1 MLEIRERAQ
10 TVTPPPLTLTLP
22 FELRQRSR
30 QRVTLSS
37 GDEAALLLARGTV
50 LRGGDDLRLSD
61 GRAVRVEAAVESVST
76 VRSEEPRLLARA
88 AYHLGNRH
96 VPVEVG
102 SGYLRYLHDHVLDDM
117 VKALG
122 LQVVAEK
129 AAFEPEAGAY
139 GGGHSHG
146 HAHAHGHAHSHGH
159 SHEHG
164 HAHAHAHG
172 VEMNG
177 GAHE

>member
-10 TVTPPPLTLTLP
+10 TATPPALTVTLP

-30 QRVTLSS
+30 QKVTLSS
-37 GDEAALLLARGTV
+37 GDEVALLLARGTV

-76 VRSEEPRLLARA
+76 VRSEDARRLARA

-102 SGYLRYLHDHVLDDM
+102 AGYLRYLHDHVLDEM
-117 VKALG
+117 VRALG
-122 LQVVAEK
+122 LTVAAER
-129 AAFEPEAGAY
+129 AAFEPEGGAY
-139 GGGHSHG
+139 GGGHAHHHG
-146 HAHAHGHAHSHGH
+146 HAHPHDHAHRHDRAH
-159 SHEHG
+159 TEHH
-164 HAHAHAHG
+164 HAHA
-172 VEMNG
+172 EKE
-177 GAHE
+177 GA